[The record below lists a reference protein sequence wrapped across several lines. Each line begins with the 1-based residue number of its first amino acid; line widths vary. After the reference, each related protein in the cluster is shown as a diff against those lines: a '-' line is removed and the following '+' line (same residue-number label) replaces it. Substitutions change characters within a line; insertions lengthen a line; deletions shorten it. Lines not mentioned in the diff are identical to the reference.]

1 MNSDKQIDEMAKTM
15 LEASQNANVEPVL
28 EMEGKEVVL
37 GENATKILNNILEQ
51 AYIPFLAEKLTDK
64 GYRLASDVAREVIDE
79 INDSFDQMV
88 NEAENTIM
96 NAIQEGNLTAARIAR
111 YGKDV
116 IILARNT
123 LTKMLE
129 KKYTEGEG

>member
-64 GYRLASDVAREVIDE
+64 GYHKASEVAREIFEE
-79 INDSFDQMV
+79 IENSIANLEYRANTPRKTVKVEELKAQCDWILHEV
-88 NEAENTIM
+88 LPKTLAE
-96 NAIQEGNLTAARIAR
+96 L
-111 YGKDV
+111 K
-116 IILARNT
+116 
-123 LTKMLE
+123 
-129 KKYTEGEG
+129 KKYTEEGK